1 MKKKLLSIIS
11 IAMAMT
17 MTVSTF
23 AATPRGAGDVDGDGK
38 ITANDV
44 LMILKGLA
52 DTNPE
57 ANVDGRNGI
66 NGSDANVLYRT
77 ILQPKTVSEDLMFK
91 AYTENYS
98 LGKNPVS
105 IIEGA
110 DKLGST
116 VVAGDKGMG
125 VVDDAVSTTS
135 DTTIKGAIDSLVN
148 LVNESSAANISSQL
162 DKIYFASA
170 TKGDVYLRA
179 EDGWSMFCY
188 AVQPIIPMDAETA
201 AICNKVPSSE
211 EDLNNPTL
219 KERYDALKEIKAL
232 VVSDKTLTANDIK
245 TIKEAAYRAFPADMT
260 ETEIKEAAQRVLDI
274 VATKFTLTAEI
285 KGNVETI
292 TPDGAFV
299 NGLVSLAQYDTKTM
313 ADYRNTFGDKLVI
326 SVTNNGSGN
335 TISAVFEV
343 AVVANAGSTPVE
355 PTTVT
360 EATTEATTA
369 TEATTVTEATTEA
382 TTATEA
388 TTEAPTETTTEAV
401 SGFVGDVNVLAENLQ
416 TAFPTGLVDGD
427 VLVKDAISIIN
438 SGSAFG
444 WKSSNCSFNDG
455 AFVAACEF
463 QVGNGNASV
472 SADHAVGDVLADTE
486 SIEKA
491 IKLTVGGSGK
501 VTVYAALG
509 SSGVAEAPIYLVDL
523 NTRKVVAVSS
533 ATRPGGS
540 GTSYY
545 VSEIEIPA
553 AGQYAYMQPGKKS
566 SLNVAKIDLS
576 IK

>member
-125 VVDDAVSTTS
+125 IVDDAVSTTS
-135 DTTIKGAIDSLVN
+135 DTTIKGAIDSLVS

-162 DKIYFASA
+162 DKIYFVSA
-170 TKGDVYLRA
+170 AKGDVYLRA

-201 AICNKVPSSE
+201 AICNKAPSSD

-219 KERYDALKEIKAL
+219 KARYDALKEIKAL
-232 VVSDKTLTANDIK
+232 VVSDKTLTADDIK

-274 VATKFTLTAEI
+274 IGTRFTLTAEI

-335 TISAVFEV
+335 TVSAVFEV

-369 TEATTVTEATTEA
+369 EATTVTEATTEA

-416 TAFPTGLVDGD
+416 TAFPTGLVDG
-427 VLVKDAISIIN
+427 
-438 SGSAFG
+438 
-444 WKSSNCSFNDG
+444 
-455 AFVAACEF
+455 
-463 QVGNGNASV
+463 
-472 SADHAVGDVLADTE
+472 
-486 SIEKA
+486 
-491 IKLTVGGSGK
+491 
-501 VTVYAALG
+501 VY
-509 SSGVAEAPIYLVDL
+509 
-523 NTRKVVAVSS
+523 
-533 ATRPGGS
+533 
-540 GTSYY
+540 
-545 VSEIEIPA
+545 
-553 AGQYAYMQPGKKS
+553 
-566 SLNVAKIDLS
+566 
-576 IK
+576 

>member
-125 VVDDAVSTTS
+125 IVDDAVSTTS
-135 DTTIKGAIDSLVN
+135 DTTIKGAIDSLVS

-162 DKIYFASA
+162 DKIYFVSA
-170 TKGDVYLRA
+170 AKGDVYLRA

-201 AICNKVPSSE
+201 AICNKAPSSD

-219 KERYDALKEIKAL
+219 KARYDALKEIKAL
-232 VVSDKTLTANDIK
+232 VVSDKTLTADDIK

-274 VATKFTLTAEI
+274 IGTRFTLTAEI

-335 TISAVFEV
+335 TVSAVFEV

-355 PTTVT
+355 P
-360 EATTEATTA
+360 
-369 TEATTVTEATTEA
+369 TTVTEATTEA

-444 WKSSNCSFNDG
+444 WKNSNCSFNDG

-491 IKLTVGGSGK
+491 IKLTVGGAGK

-523 NTRKVVAVSS
+523 NTRKIVAVSS
-533 ATRPGGS
+533 ATRPNGS

>member
-125 VVDDAVSTTS
+125 IVDDAVSTTS
-135 DTTIKGAIDSLVN
+135 DTTIKGAIDSLVS

-162 DKIYFASA
+162 DKIYFVSA
-170 TKGDVYLRA
+170 AKGDVYLRA

-201 AICNKVPSSE
+201 AICNKAPSSD

-219 KERYDALKEIKAL
+219 KARYDALKEIKAL
-232 VVSDKTLTANDIK
+232 VVSDKTLTADDIK

-274 VATKFTLTAEI
+274 IGTRFTLTAEI

-335 TISAVFEV
+335 TVSAVFEV

-369 TEATTVTEATTEA
+369 EATTVTEATTEA

-444 WKSSNCSFNDG
+444 WKNSNCSFNDG
-455 AFVAACEF
+455 AFVAASEF

-523 NTRKVVAVSS
+523 NTRKIVAVSS
-533 ATRPGGS
+533 ATRPNGS

>member
-135 DTTIKGAIDSLVN
+135 DTTIKGAIDSLVS

-162 DKIYFASA
+162 DKIYFVNAA
-170 TKGDVYLRA
+170 KDAVYLRD

-201 AICNKVPSSE
+201 AICNKAPSSD

-219 KERYDALKEIKAL
+219 KARYDALKEIKAL
-232 VVSDKTLTANDIK
+232 VVNTNTLTAADIK

-274 VATKFTLTAEI
+274 IGTRFTLTAEI

-335 TISAVFEV
+335 TVSAVFEV

-369 TEATTVTEATTEA
+369 EATTVTEATTEA

-444 WKSSNCSFNDG
+444 WKNSNCSFNDG
-455 AFVAACEF
+455 AFVAASEF

-523 NTRKVVAVSS
+523 NTRKIVAVSS
-533 ATRPGGS
+533 ATRPNGS